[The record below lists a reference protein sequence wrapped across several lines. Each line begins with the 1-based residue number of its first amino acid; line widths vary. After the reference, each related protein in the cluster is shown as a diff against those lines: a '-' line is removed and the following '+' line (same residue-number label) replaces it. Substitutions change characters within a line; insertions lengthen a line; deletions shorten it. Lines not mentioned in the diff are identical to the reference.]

1 MTKRNIVS
9 ISAFAAA
16 AFLGT
21 TAFAGTVDKSKAS
34 KAPVEVA
41 KESCITGDIGVDF
54 TTNYISRG
62 VPQENQGVIAQPYS
76 DLYFRIYEGSGALS
90 KVTANLSTWSSI
102 HTHRSPFAG
111 PTTRE
116 WYEFDYMAGL
126 TFQFGKLS
134 VTPSF
139 LALLS
144 PNGSFGDNYNFNL
157 ALSYDDSEALGAY
170 ALHPHVTF
178 LHEIQGKAG
187 TGTSRGQYYEIGIAP
202 SYATGALTLSL
213 PITAGFGSSGFYG
226 SPIGGGDDNFG
237 FLSVAIAGEY
247 ALGFVPECLGAWA
260 LKANVTY
267 YHLGLNDNSR
277 ANTAESGIVN
287 GVTNGNEDQWGFG
300 GGLVVRF

>member
-21 TAFAGTVDKSKAS
+21 TAFAGTVVKTKAS

-54 TTNYISRG
+54 TSNYISRG
-62 VPQENQGVIAQPYS
+62 VPQENQGVIAQPYT
-76 DLYFRIYEGSGALS
+76 DLYFRIYEGSGALT
-90 KVTANLSTWSSI
+90 KVTANLSAWSSV

-116 WYEFDYMAGL
+116 WYEFDYSAGL

-157 ALSYDDSEALGAY
+157 NLAYDDSEALGAF
-170 ALHPHVTF
+170 ALHPHITF
-178 LHEIQGKAG
+178 LQEIQGKAG
-187 TGTSRGQYYEIGIAP
+187 TGTDKGQYYEIGIAP
-202 SYATGALTLSL
+202 SYVTGAVTLSL
-213 PITAGFGSSGFYG
+213 PITAGFGTSNFYG
-226 SPIGGGDDNFG
+226 SPTGVGGDDTFG
-237 FLSVAIAGEY
+237 YISAGIAAEY
-247 ALGFVPECLGAWA
+247 ALGFVPQCLGAWA
-260 LKANVTY
+260 VKANVTY
-267 YHLGLNDNSR
+267 THLGDN
-277 ANTAESGIVN
+277 AADSGIAN
-287 GVTNGNEDQWGFG
+287 GVTDGDKNQWGFG

>member
-21 TAFAGTVDKSKAS
+21 TAFAGTVVKTKAS

-54 TTNYISRG
+54 TSNYISRG

-76 DLYFRIYEGSGALS
+76 DLYFRIYEGSGALT
-90 KVTANLSTWSSI
+90 KVTANLSTWASV
-102 HTHRSPFAG
+102 HTHRSPLSG

-116 WYEFDYMAGL
+116 WYEFDYSAGM

-139 LALLS
+139 LSLLS

-157 ALSYDDSEALGAY
+157 NLAYDDSDALGVF

-187 TGTSRGQYYEIGIAP
+187 TGTNKGQYYEIGIAP
-202 SYATGALTLSL
+202 GHVAGPLTITL
-213 PITAGFGSSGFYG
+213 PVTVGLGSSGFYG
-226 SPIGGGDDNFG
+226 NPVTGGGNQTFG
-237 FLSVAIAGEY
+237 YVSAGVATEY
-247 ALGFVPECLGAWA
+247 ALGFVPQCLGAWA
-260 LKANVTY
+260 LKSNVTF
-267 YHLGLNDNSR
+267 YHLGSN
-277 ANTAESGIVN
+277 AAGAGITN
-287 GVTNGNEDQWGFG
+287 GVNNGDKNQWAFG